1 MKNVRKSGKIGKI
14 LDGYKVLDSKCF
26 DGNTRYL
33 LECQTCKSVFWK
45 SKTKWRC
52 HVCSGGNMSHNARG
66 YGKDPLHAEYTS
78 IRRRIRGHEA
88 YKGVY
93 MCEEWE
99 KDFTKFREW
108 AIKAGWRKGLTI
120 DRIDNAKGY
129 EPSNCRW
136 ATMKQQA
143 NNKRTNVRLE
153 YNGETRTLSEWA
165 DYMGF
170 PYTTILGR
178 WHNGWSIEDIL
189 CTPYGSRKKY
199 SEMTA

>member
-1 MKNVRKSGKIGKI
+1 
-14 LDGYKVLDSKCF
+14 
-26 DGNTRYL
+26 
-33 LECQTCKSVFWK
+33 
-45 SKTKWRC
+45 
-52 HVCSGGNMSHNARG
+52 
-66 YGKDPLHAEYTS
+66 
-78 IRRRIRGHEA
+78 
-88 YKGVY
+88 

-108 AIKAGWRKGLTI
+108 AIEAGWRKGLTI

-136 ATMKQQA
+136 ATLKQQA
-143 NNKRTNVRLE
+143 NNRRTNVLLE

-170 PYTTILGR
+170 PYTTIQGR